1 MSKFFV
7 EVNSEEE
14 LDNDIPDKIL
24 EAMSEDELTE
34 SREQILKERNKK
46 KSQENAENIQ
56 HMMVQ
61 MGCAFARMNQSLGKN
76 LISVNK
82 HIENLKNGENIIEEE
97 PELESLSLILNALT
111 LKIQERVNNINS
123 KKKYEKLLQSDLNNP
138 TTGGADPK

>member
-1 MSKFFV
+1 
-7 EVNSEEE
+7 
-14 LDNDIPDKIL
+14 
-24 EAMSEDELTE
+24 
-34 SREQILKERNKK
+34 
-46 KSQENAENIQ
+46 
-56 HMMVQ
+56 MMVQ

-123 KKKYEKLLQSDLNNP
+123 KKKYEKLLQSDLNNSS
-138 TTGGADPK
+138 TAVAEPKTQT

>member
-1 MSKFFV
+1 
-7 EVNSEEE
+7 
-14 LDNDIPDKIL
+14 
-24 EAMSEDELTE
+24 
-34 SREQILKERNKK
+34 
-46 KSQENAENIQ
+46 
-56 HMMVQ
+56 

-123 KKKYEKLLQSDLNNP
+123 KKKYEKLLQSDLNNGEVKKEEKVAEKP
-138 TTGGADPK
+138 LLKKPVPRGVQSQQVDYESDESRKN

>member
-7 EVNSEEE
+7 EVNADEE
-14 LDNDIPDKIL
+14 LDSENDIPIEEL
-24 EAMSEDELTE
+24 ERISEDELLE

-56 HMMVQ
+56 HMMKQ
-61 MGCAFARMNQSLGKN
+61 MGHAFERMNMSLGKN

-111 LKIQERVNNINS
+111 LKI
-123 KKKYEKLLQSDLNNP
+123 
-138 TTGGADPK
+138 

>member
-61 MGCAFARMNQSLGKN
+61 MGCAFARMN
-76 LISVNK
+76 
-82 HIENLKNGENIIEEE
+82 
-97 PELESLSLILNALT
+97 
-111 LKIQERVNNINS
+111 
-123 KKKYEKLLQSDLNNP
+123 
-138 TTGGADPK
+138 